1 MDTEHEAHAGDT
13 SADLDAQAGASANS
27 GADAAASADPE
38 ADARENDAFLARQRR
53 ETRRSFIAKA
63 LGGTSLAVLGY
74 YGLIDDG
81 LTREARA
88 QTLRDGRPR
97 LPPNQR
103 VIRRL
108 RPMGGTPGDPSIEN
122 VRLRV
127 IGDVDTPLE
136 LTFAQLLAM
145 GVVTRTVDVHC
156 VTGWS
161 VLGARFEG
169 VPLRVLADRAGVRST
184 ARHVIFEAPYGY
196 TANVPLREALAPN
209 VLISHRL
216 DGAPLERDHGGP
228 LRAVVPSLYFWKSAK
243 WVTGIRFT
251 GRDAPGYWER
261 RGYHNHGDPWRE
273 ERYG

>member
-1 MDTEHEAHAGDT
+1 VSSDDTEIED
-13 SADLDAQAGASANS
+13 
-27 GADAAASADPE
+27 
-38 ADARENDAFLARQRR
+38 FLATQRR
-53 ETRRSFIAKA
+53 ESRRQFIAKA
-63 LGGTSLAVLGY
+63 LGGTGLAVLGY

-88 QTLRDGRPR
+88 QTLSDGRPR
-97 LPPNQR
+97 LPPGQR

-108 RPMGGTPGDPSIEN
+108 RPMGGAPGDPSVAN
-122 VRLRV
+122 LRLRV
-127 IGDVDTPLE
+127 IGDVERPLD
-136 LTFAQLLAM
+136 LSFAELLAM
-145 GVVTRTVDVHC
+145 GLVTRTVDVHC

-169 VPLRVLADRAGVRST
+169 VPLRAIADRAGVRPT
-184 ARHVIFEAPYGY
+184 ARHVIFESPYGY
-196 TANVPLREALAPN
+196 TANVPLREALGPD

-216 DGAPLERDHGGP
+216 DGAALERDHGGP

-243 WVTGIRFT
+243 WVTGVRFA